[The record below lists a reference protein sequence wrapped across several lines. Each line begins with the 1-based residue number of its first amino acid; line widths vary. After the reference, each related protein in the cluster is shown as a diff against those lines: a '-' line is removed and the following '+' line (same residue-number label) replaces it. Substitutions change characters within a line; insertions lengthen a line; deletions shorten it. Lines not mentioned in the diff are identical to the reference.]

1 MGDGFE
7 NMKVAKSMGMNGL
20 PLRFCPSK
28 ATWYPEIIDLYDEC
42 LIAYKTS
49 LLPQEGGLE
58 SQSVLFNSVFGFF
71 VTYYDK
77 RQYAQIWS
85 DVSDFTGK
93 VFEAI
98 SKMFG
103 GK

>member
-1 MGDGFE
+1 MGEGFN
-7 NMKVAKSMGMNGL
+7 NMKIAKSMSANGL
-20 PLRFCPSK
+20 PLTFCPSK
-28 ATWYPEIIDLYDEC
+28 ATWYPELLELYDEC

-58 SQSVLFNSVFGFF
+58 NQSALFNDVFGFF
-71 VTYYDK
+71 VSYYDK
-77 RQYAQIWS
+77 RRYAQVWT
-85 DVSDFTGK
+85 DVGDFTHK
-93 VFEAI
+93 IFEAI